1 MNEGDEEVC
10 RVCRGP
16 GTDINRLFHPCK
28 CSGSMKYVHQEC
40 LEEWLSHSRKK
51 HCEICSHK
59 YAFAPLYVNDTPPSI
74 SYWLFMS
81 VIGRRIAAQIRLYLR
96 VLLAICVWLITLPLA
111 SLWIWRFWFDPM
123 RVFGGLNHP
132 GGNDDV
138 MDSSHSEI
146 VSSEFNNASYFRVL
160 NASDAFSRGNG
171 KLHPL
176 APFLNFTIG
185 YLVTVADSMGING
198 TLFHELQ
205 GRFPLRIQDIPLAY
219 TYSVSESAAATTAT
233 AAATATTA
241 AAAATTATE
250 QVFNSTAAKVIATA
264 VVENDFAAPIDW
276 MKTLKSFFL
285 DVFEGQ
291 IILSVLII
299 IATTLLCIKEY
310 VVLNTPVDGNG
321 NPVNPPEDAADENG
335 AVRNAPPPPP
345 PPVQR
350 PRPRPNPPRPL
361 PQAAHQAGI
370 LRQRG
375 RQAPVHEHARGE
387 AAQPRR
393 QADDA
398 HPGMEASALE
408 ALQSHH
414 ELQFTQALR
423 NPACTREDLS
433 RLFETSFQAAETAE
447 EKRAVAAAAD
457 AAVAKLRL
465 RDEQEREHER
475 HALRQVRHE
484 AVESVRRAVEDIPG
498 LPENAVRDVLEAF
511 EADVEGLSSRAV
523 RQAGLDT
530 VRDFKALKRRRSAGM
545 TETSAVEGRVLRSGR
560 IVRAAP
566 IVRMDE
572 SDSDESDL
580 ESKHE
585 EDVEHENEEYINPVY
600 SRQYV
605 APQAARPTLAPV
617 SIAPAVHSAS
627 EVFAPASSS
636 SQPFIFSAGGEGAS
650 AQKNAYESIRKP
662 KPIENPVFGV
672 GSTSTDAGP
681 VLESRESVVAGKRKA
696 ALDEDEWEQEDDPES
711 TRSPLMFGNRMSRS
725 FRSKTHDLNANG
737 AVDSPHLAQRRRT
750 STDENIERDELDLL
764 LQSLNDAQDD
774 APEDEPLLP
783 EDLEQHFPFRAER
796 PAAPIPARPERPLP
810 PPALNNN
817 NNLLVDRLP
826 PIAQAAPGFNDAFN
840 LNVNLEVGPD
850 GIAAEVQAQGDIN
863 AFMELVGIQGPL
875 DMLLQN
881 FAIATFVVFAAIG
894 GGLWLP
900 SVFGRLILWLLC
912 DVYYPLVERLLAR
925 VVVLSEA
932 VMDPVL
938 DPVVDGLVEILKWT
952 GLLALAGS
960 RNGTDFVASGA
971 VLANVTVNPAVES
984 SATTSEKILSP
995 ALEDIVE
1002 SIKNATVEQS
1012 ASPELDSIKVPVTDG
1027 NDTVVSGGDTP
1038 PLDSVDLEDDDPP
1051 HRFDFVSDRV
1061 ANAIAGYIAILFVV
1075 YHHARRTG
1083 RLRHPYV
1090 KTFKRM
1096 CYKGARF
1103 LCLSWKF
1110 TFFITIELGMFPTFC
1125 GLLMDMCTLT
1135 IFGPEATI
1143 DNRIAFYNAY
1153 PWSSYFLH
1161 WLAGTTFMFQFA
1173 AYVQS
1178 VRKIVRPGVV
1188 WFIRD
1193 PEDPQFHPMQ
1203 DILEKPILSQLRKL
1217 AFGAIMY
1224 AIVVVSTVG
1233 GFVGLVQG
1241 LQWALG
1247 ATNGA
1252 AKFFPL
1258 KWEFSEPLSEFP
1270 IDLLIFHFLVPAAVS
1285 WIRPRDLIVEGLRVY
1300 FRATARIL
1308 RITQFLL
1315 GERRQDEEHGE
1326 VGENDPLVLKLY
1338 HDGPAAEH
1346 APDEQDEVDEEV
1358 QPLAPGARETP
1369 YLRVPNHDRIP
1380 LKPGHKV
1387 MIPMTRT
1394 EPLVGREDESEDD
1407 IKLNWTRV
1415 YVPSHLRIRLLL
1427 LMVFQWMAGLVCAVF
1442 VTIGPLYLGRIFFIQ
1457 VHEYL
1462 TDPLTAPGAPKA
1474 DLIDLGVPVTEPSK
1488 LVSSHRRRF
1497 QLVPYSA
1504 SESSRQDL
1512 AVHDVF
1518 AYTFGLLLCI
1528 GFASIVLL
1536 VRSGVV
1542 AGREFLKN
1550 RLGNDVNTG
1559 LFGKLRTLVTHAG
1572 RWGIETGVLY
1582 ASIAAKVAFVF
1593 FWVAVA
1599 IPLLLGLLFEV
1610 YIVDAFT
1617 GDKSQTRVLFLLQ
1630 DWALGAIYTKIIH
1643 SIVMNSPETE
1653 FRRILVAIRQ
1663 GGFQQLEIRAL
1674 SLQVLFPIVLV
1685 STVLLFLPG
1694 GVNLFSDYLH
1704 GDEGGDLDWKE
1715 LAGRMILP
1723 GILALVIGFEFTRMA
1738 RKLLSEWMEEVRDEH
1753 FLVGRRLKNLGELAI
1768 PNSTAAP
1775 ASNVGVVADEVLPL
1789 LDAALPDD
1797 DENDWVDQD
1806 V

>member
-1 MNEGDEEVC
+1 
-10 RVCRGP
+10 
-16 GTDINRLFHPCK
+16 
-28 CSGSMKYVHQEC
+28 
-40 LEEWLSHSRKK
+40 
-51 HCEICSHK
+51 
-59 YAFAPLYVNDTPPSI
+59 
-74 SYWLFMS
+74 
-81 VIGRRIAAQIRLYLR
+81 
-96 VLLAICVWLITLPLA
+96 
-111 SLWIWRFWFDPM
+111 
-123 RVFGGLNHP
+123 
-132 GGNDDV
+132 
-138 MDSSHSEI
+138 
-146 VSSEFNNASYFRVL
+146 
-160 NASDAFSRGNG
+160 
-171 KLHPL
+171 
-176 APFLNFTIG
+176 
-185 YLVTVADSMGING
+185 
-198 TLFHELQ
+198 
-205 GRFPLRIQDIPLAY
+205 
-219 TYSVSESAAATTAT
+219 
-233 AAATATTA
+233 
-241 AAAATTATE
+241 
-250 QVFNSTAAKVIATA
+250 
-264 VVENDFAAPIDW
+264 
-276 MKTLKSFFL
+276 MKTSFFL

-321 NPVNPPEDAADENG
+321 NPVNPPEDVADENG

-345 PPVQR
+345 PPLQR

-361 PQAAHQAGI
+361 PQPAHQAGI

-387 AAQPRR
+387 AVQPRR
-393 QADDA
+393 QVVDDA
-398 HPGMEASALE
+398 QQDVETAALE

-414 ELQFTQALR
+414 ELLFTEALR

-433 RLFETSFQAAETAE
+433 RLFETAFQAAETAD

-511 EADVEGLSSRAV
+511 EADVEGLSYRAV

-530 VRDFKALKRRRSAGM
+530 VRDFKALKRRRNAGL
-545 TETSAVEGRVLRSGR
+545 TETAAVEGRVLRSGR
-560 IVRAAP
+560 IVGATPVAHP
-566 IVRMDE
+566 VVFVSE
-572 SDSDESDL
+572 SDESDQ
-580 ESKHE
+580 ESGPE
-585 EDVEHENEEYINPVY
+585 EDAEHENEEYINPVY

-605 APQAARPTLAPV
+605 TPQAARPTLAPV
-617 SIAPAVHSAS
+617 SISPVAHSAS
-627 EVFAPASSS
+627 ELSAPASSS
-636 SQPFIFSAGGEGAS
+636 TQPFIFSAGGEGANS
-650 AQKNAYESIRKP
+650 QKNAYESILKP

-696 ALDEDEWEQEDDPES
+696 ELDEDEWEQEGEPES

-725 FRSKTHDLNANG
+725 FRSKTHDLNSKRDAG
-737 AVDSPHLAQRRRT
+737 MPHLAQRRRT
-750 STDENIERDELDLL
+750 STDENIEGDELDFL
-764 LQSLNDAQDD
+764 LQSLNDAHDD
-774 APEDEPLLP
+774 APEEEPAAI
-783 EDLEQHFPFRAER
+783 FPADVPVHRADR

-810 PPALNNN
+810 PPVLNNN

-826 PIAQAAPGFNDAFN
+826 PIGQAAPGFNDAFN

-925 VVVLSEA
+925 VVVLSES

-952 GLLALAGS
+952 GLLALVGS
-960 RNGTDFVASGA
+960 RNATELVANET
-971 VLANVTVNPAVES
+971 VLANVTVNSAVEAS
-984 SATTSEKILSP
+984 TTEKILSP
-995 ALEDIVE
+995 ALEEIVE

-1012 ASPELDSIKVPVTDG
+1012 TSPELDSVKAPVTDG
-1027 NDTVVSGGDTP
+1027 NDTVTSGGGAP
-1038 PLDSVDLEDDDPP
+1038 PHDPVDSEEDDDVP

-1075 YHHARRTG
+1075 YHHA
-1083 RLRHPYV
+1083 
-1090 KTFKRM
+1090 
-1096 CYKGARF
+1096 
-1103 LCLSWKF
+1103 F

-1252 AKFFPL
+1252 AVFFPL

-1270 IDLLIFHFLVPAAVS
+1270 IDVLIFHFLVPAAVS

-1300 FRATARIL
+1300 FRATARML

-1338 HDGPAAEH
+1338 RDGPAEEH
-1346 APDEQDEVDEEV
+1346 AADEQEVNEEV

-1394 EPLVGREDESEDD
+1394 EPLIGREDESEDD

-1415 YVPSHLRIRLLL
+1415 YVPSHLRVRLLL
-1427 LMVFQWMAGLVCAVF
+1427 LMVFQWIAGLVCAVF

-1462 TDPLTAPGAPKA
+1462 TDPLTAPGTFKPEV
-1474 DLIDLGVPVTEPSK
+1474 IDLGVPVAEPSK

-1536 VRSGVV
+1536 VRSCFV

-1550 RLGNDVNTG
+1550 HLGNDVNTG
-1559 LFGKLRTLVTHAG
+1559 LLGKLRKLVTDAG
-1572 RWGIETGVLY
+1572 RWGFETGVLY

-1653 FRRILVAIRQ
+1653 FRRILVACRDQIRQ

-1674 SLQVLFPIVLV
+1674 SQQVLFPIVLV

-1694 GVNLFSDYLH
+1694 GVNLFTDYLQ
-1704 GDEGGDLDWKE
+1704 GDEGGDLDWKD

-1738 RKLLSEWMEEVRDEH
+1738 RKMLSEWMEEVRDEH
-1753 FLVGRRLKNLGELAI
+1753 FLVGRRLKNLGEIAV

-1775 ASNVGVVADEVLPL
+1775 VVNVGFVDDEALPL
-1789 LDAALPDD
+1789 LDGALPED